1 MQVSFE
7 FSLDAEPS
15 VIQHFPLPSYN
26 TAWQWEPVEVDYCC
40 SRWFKVNFSI
50 WMVHALYFF
59 KMIFLI
65 VDDLWSCKVE
75 IDNDRLKGEVLPK
88 RGNLVKSERRLSE
101 KTNDLKEVNTLI
113 SFLFQMDQEGDVSL
127 LIYCFCLSWIVFH
140 RQQNTVKQ
148 TT

>member
-1 MQVSFE
+1 
-7 FSLDAEPS
+7 
-15 VIQHFPLPSYN
+15 
-26 TAWQWEPVEVDYCC
+26 
-40 SRWFKVNFSI
+40 
-50 WMVHALYFF
+50 
-59 KMIFLI
+59 MIFLI

-127 LIYCFCLSWIVFH
+127 LIYCFCLSWIAFH
-140 RQQNTVKQ
+140 RQQNAVKQ